1 MTNGI
6 VSTTEVGRDDASR
19 TRTFTWQDPTLGAQA
34 AMTMAGV
41 DYLRAMQAGTLPA
54 PPLLH
59 TLNMR
64 LESVEP
70 GEVIFG
76 MTPAEFHYNPI
87 GSVHGGVYSTL
98 LDSAAGCAVHSLLP
112 AGTGYTSQ
120 DLAVRFLGAM
130 RVGTGPVRCV
140 GTVRH
145 LGRRTA
151 LAEAALTTEAGKLL
165 ATATSSCLILPGS

>member
-1 MTNGI
+1 MTNAT
-6 VSTTEVGRDDASR
+6 VTSDDTGREDATR
-19 TRTFTWQDPTLGAQA
+19 TRTFTWQDPQIGAA
-34 AMTMAGV
+34 AAVNMTGL

-64 LESVEP
+64 LESVES
-70 GEVIFG
+70 GEVVFA

-120 DLAVRFLGAM
+120 DLSVRFLGAM
-130 RVGTGPVRCV
+130 RVSTGVVRCT

-151 LAEAALTTEAGKLL
+151 LAEASLTTEAGKLL
-165 ATATSSCLILPGS
+165 ATATSSCLIIAGP

>member
-1 MTNGI
+1 MTNATVNGD
-6 VSTTEVGRDDASR
+6 TTGHEDAAR
-19 TRTFTWQDPTLGAQA
+19 TRTFTWQDPMTGAQA
-34 AMTMAGV
+34 AMSMPGL
-41 DYLRAMQAGTLPA
+41 DYLLAMQAGELPA

-64 LESVEP
+64 LEWVES
-70 GEVIFG
+70 GHVVFS
-76 MTPAEFHYNPI
+76 MVPAEFHYNPI

-120 DLAVRFLGAM
+120 DLSVRFLGAI
-130 RVGTGPVRCV
+130 RVVTGLVRCT

-151 LAEAALTTEAGKLL
+151 LAEASLTTESGKLL
-165 ATATSSCLILPGS
+165 ATATSSCLIMPGP

>member
-1 MTNGI
+1 MTDTAVVQSDSVHN
-6 VSTTEVGRDDASR
+6 DALR
-19 TRTFTWQDPTLGAQA
+19 TRTFSWQDRLTGAQA
-34 AMTMAGV
+34 ATELAGL

-59 TLNMR
+59 TLNIW
-64 LESVEP
+64 LESVES
-70 GEVIFG
+70 GVVVFG

-112 AGTGYTSQ
+112 VGTGYTSQ
-120 DLAVRFLGAM
+120 DLSVRFLRAI
-130 RVGTGPVRCV
+130 RVDTGPVRCM

-151 LAEAALTTEAGKLL
+151 LAEATLETTGGKLL
-165 ATATSSCLILPGS
+165 ATATSNCLILNGH

>member
-1 MTNGI
+1 MTNTI
-6 VSTTEVGRDDASR
+6 ASTAAVDRDDATR
-19 TRTFTWQDPTLGAQA
+19 TRTFTWQDPRIGAQA
-34 AMTMAGV
+34 AMEMTGL
-41 DYLRAMQAGTLPA
+41 DYLRAMQAGALPA

-64 LESVEP
+64 LESVES
-70 GEVIFG
+70 GEVVFT

-120 DLAVRFLGAM
+120 DLSVRFLGAI
-130 RVGTGPVRCV
+130 RVSTGVVRCT

-151 LAEAALTTEAGKLL
+151 LAEASLTTEAGKLL
-165 ATATSSCLILPGS
+165 ATATSSCLIIPGR

>member
-1 MTNGI
+1 MTNATI
-6 VSTTEVGRDDASR
+6 TSDDTGREDAPR
-19 TRTFTWQDPTLGAQA
+19 TRTFTWQDPRIGAA
-34 AMTMAGV
+34 AAVNMTGL

-64 LESVEP
+64 LESVES
-70 GEVIFG
+70 GEVVFA

-120 DLAVRFLGAM
+120 DLSVRFLGAM
-130 RVGTGPVRCV
+130 RVSTGVVRCT

-151 LAEAALTTEAGKLL
+151 LAEASLTTEAGKLL
-165 ATATSSCLILPGS
+165 ATATSSCLIIAGP